1 MPKVPAITKEALD
14 CAWSIGF
21 MFSKCSIHHTDRRFV
36 LPADGGHGVQE
47 GMKHWEQSGAF
58 TNEWCRLSMARMGGS
73 MLRQRNSTQMIVVC
87 NDASRKNIFM
97 CFFLDFFYLFYP
109 CLLSFPPSLLPLLEV
124 QQIFIYHYLLK
135 IYNVIH
141 VPANVYF

>member
-1 MPKVPAITKEALD
+1 MPKVPTITKEALD

-109 CLLSFPPSLLPLLEV
+109 CLLSFPPSLPPLLEV
-124 QQIFIYHYLLK
+124 PQIFIYHYLLK
-135 IYNVIH
+135 NI
-141 VPANVYF
+141 